1 MILHL
6 HVSYRKH
13 KIKLSNLFYVFY
25 MTHGNALG
33 SGQTGILDPQ
43 RPNMSVLQFIQIPL
57 VNFVITLI
65 KHN

>member
-1 MILHL
+1 MLVV
-6 HVSYRKH
+6 VS
-13 KIKLSNLFYVFY
+13 SNQPIISVLFYVFY
-25 MTHGNALG
+25 MTHGDALG
-33 SGQTGILDPQ
+33 SEQTGILDTQ

>member
-1 MILHL
+1 
-6 HVSYRKH
+6 
-13 KIKLSNLFYVFY
+13 
-25 MTHGNALG
+25 MTHGDALG
-33 SGQTGILDPQ
+33 SEQTGILDTQ